1 MLKGPGAGD
10 GGKGPVKNIEIL
22 ENCDVIFKI
31 EVKGRRAPL
40 KLHLNYDAGQAEFVR
55 LQKKAMNAIV

>member
-40 KLHLNYDAGQAEFVR
+40 KLHLSYDAGQAEFVR